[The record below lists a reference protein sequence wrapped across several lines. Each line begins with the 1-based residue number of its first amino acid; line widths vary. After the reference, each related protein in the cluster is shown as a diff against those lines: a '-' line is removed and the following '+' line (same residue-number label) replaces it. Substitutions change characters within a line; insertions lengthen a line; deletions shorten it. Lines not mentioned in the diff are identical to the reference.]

1 MRQAFSP
8 TGTVTRKKEHT
19 VWPRGGQSTTTI
31 PYNSLQFPTIPYNSL
46 QFPII
51 SYHFQ
56 SFYTIIFNHFF
67 TILLIE

>member
-19 VWPRGGQSTTTI
+19 VWPRGGQSTITI
-31 PYNSLQFPTIPYNSL
+31 LSNSQQFSAILSNSQ

-51 SYHFQ
+51 
-56 SFYTIIFNHFF
+56 FN
-67 TILLIE
+67 TLL

>member
-31 PYNSLQFPTIPYNSL
+31 PYNSLSFLITISDHFQLFLYNSPYKIL
-46 QFPII
+46 
-51 SYHFQ
+51 SYD
-56 SFYTIIFNHFF
+56 
-67 TILLIE
+67 

>member
-31 PYNSLQFPTIPYNSL
+31 PYNSLSFLITVSDHFLYNS
-46 QFPII
+46 PYKII
-51 SYHFQ
+51 SY
-56 SFYTIIFNHFF
+56 N
-67 TILLIE
+67 